1 MISHPEM
8 VARSGRADTEVMR
21 AVGGRVFIKD
31 GGEAV
36 TGVGVP
42 ERGMGVA
49 AKIEDGGA
57 RALPAV
63 TLAALRQLDV
73 LSEED
78 LAALSRHARP
88 IVCNRKGLAVGEIR
102 ATFVLR

>member
-1 MISHPEM
+1 MISHPEV
-8 VARSGRADTEVMR
+8 VARSGRANTEVMR

-78 LAALSRHARP
+78 LAARSRHARP